1 MMGGVSLITLTRL
14 DKSKILVN
22 LETIRWFES
31 TPDTL
36 VSFINGDSI
45 IVRET
50 LQEIEERVLEYKA
63 KTLARL
69 QSDG

>member
-1 MMGGVSLITLTRL
+1 MITLTRL

-22 LETIRWFES
+22 LDTIRWFES

-36 VSFINGDSI
+36 VCFLNGDSV
-45 IVRET
+45 IVLES

-63 KTLARL
+63 KTLARI
-69 QSDG
+69 QTGG